1 MLPRQLPGSR
11 TARSAKACQVMPD
24 DWPQRMHGQGFQA
37 GTFSEYQQSAKS
49 DVVRKQYGMYVIGG
63 MSEITL
69 LLQAVGRGQSQA
81 SNELLPLVYNELRR
95 LAAARMAQEAAGQ
108 TLQATALVH
117 EAWLRMVGDGDRTWQ
132 NRAHFFGAAA
142 EAMRRILIERARR
155 KSSLKHGGGKEPL
168 NFEGLELAET
178 TPDDK
183 VLLVNEALEQLEATQ
198 PERAR
203 VVVLK
208 YFGGLTNKEVAEALD
223 IGERSVDRHWMCAK
237 NWLFRKIREQL

>member
-1 MLPRQLPGSR
+1 
-11 TARSAKACQVMPD
+11 MP
-24 DWPQRMHGQGFQA
+24 
-37 GTFSEYQQSAKS
+37 
-49 DVVRKQYGMYVIGG
+49 
-63 MSEITL
+63 SEITNEITQV
-69 LLQAVGRGQSQA
+69 LQAIQRGQHPA
-81 SNELLPLVYNELRR
+81 SEELLPLVYNELRR

-155 KSSLKHGGGKEPL
+155 KSSLKHGGGRERL
-168 NFEGLELAET
+168 NIEGLELAET
-178 TPDDK
+178 TPDEK
-183 VLLVNEALEQLEATQ
+183 VLLVNEALEQLEVVH

-208 YFGGLTNKEVAEALD
+208 YFGGLTNKEVAEAMD

-237 NWLFRKIREQL
+237 SWLFRKIRAQL

>member
-1 MLPRQLPGSR
+1 MES
-11 TARSAKACQVMPD
+11 
-24 DWPQRMHGQGFQA
+24 
-37 GTFSEYQQSAKS
+37 
-49 DVVRKQYGMYVIGG
+49 

-69 LLQAVGRGQSQA
+69 LLQAVERGQSRA
-81 SNELLPLVYNELRR
+81 SAELLPLVYQELRR
-95 LAAARMAQEAAGQ
+95 LAAARMAHESADQ

-117 EAWLRMVGDGDRTWQ
+117 EAWLRLVSDSDRTWQ

-155 KSSLKHGGGKEPL
+155 KSSLKHGGDRERL
-168 NFEGLELAET
+168 NIEGLELAAT
-178 TPDDK
+178 TPDEK

-208 YFGGLTNKEVAEALD
+208 YFGGLTNKEVAEAMD

-237 NWLFRKIREQL
+237 NWLFRKINAQL

>member
-1 MLPRQLPGSR
+1 MGIN
-11 TARSAKACQVMPD
+11 SATRLASQPSV
-24 DWPQRMHGQGFQA
+24 
-37 GTFSEYQQSAKS
+37 KS
-49 DVVRKQYGMYVIGG
+49 NVVKEQPGMYIGRS

-69 LLQAVGRGQSQA
+69 LLQAVERGQSRA
-81 SNELLPLVYNELRR
+81 SEELLPLVYNELRQ

-117 EAWLRMVGDGDRTWQ
+117 EAWLRLVGDGDRTWQ

-155 KSSLKHGGGKEPL
+155 KSSLKHGGGGERL
-168 NFEGLELAET
+168 NVEELELAET
-178 TPDDK
+178 TPDEK
-183 VLLVNEALEQLEATQ
+183 ILLVNDALEQLEVAQ

-223 IGERSVDRHWMCAK
+223 ISERSVDRHWMCAK
-237 NWLFRKIREQL
+237 NWLFRKIHAQL

>member
-1 MLPRQLPGSR
+1 MSYEI
-11 TARSAKACQVMPD
+11 T
-24 DWPQRMHGQGFQA
+24 
-37 GTFSEYQQSAKS
+37 
-49 DVVRKQYGMYVIGG
+49 
-63 MSEITL
+63 SEITQV
-69 LLQAVGRGQSQA
+69 LQAIRSGDGRA
-81 SNELLPLVYNELRR
+81 SEELLPLVYNELRR

-142 EAMRRILIERARR
+142 AAMRRILIERARR
-155 KSSLKHGGGKEPL
+155 KATLKHGGGKERL
-168 NFEGLELAET
+168 DIEGLELAET
-178 TPDDK
+178 TPDEK
-183 VLLVNEALEQLEATQ
+183 VLLVDDVLKQLEREQ

-237 NWLFRKIREQL
+237 SWLFRKIRAQL